1 MNEVKMARQKKIK
14 TVQDDEKLENTMSEE
29 NKLETIQQEIDSARA
44 ELENTKRE
52 IEEKKLELKR
62 IPAREVSEEEKKIM
76 SNQVTMTNEK
86 NSLKEKIERQ
96 RAYDSEPVT
105 GRFMNRRAPGQPVKL
120 PYIKHATDPVK
131 WYPLEDGKVYTIPRG
146 FADQLNGGTEDDP
159 CYYTP
164 HFTQKAGEMDP
175 NKPASAIHAV
185 DSSNK
190 KYAFTPIN
198 F

>member
-1 MNEVKMARQKKIK
+1 MAKKQRSEQEEL
-14 TVQDDEKLENTMSEE
+14 TLGESMSGEQTLESV
-29 NKLETIQQEIDSARA
+29 QQEIDKARL

-62 IPAREVSEEEKKIM
+62 SPGREISEQEKEIM
-76 SNQVTMTNEK
+76 SKQVSMTSSK
-86 NSLKEKIERQ
+86 TALKEKIDRQ
-96 RAYDSEPVT
+96 QARDSEMVT
-105 GRFMNRRAPGQPVKL
+105 GKFMNRRAPGQAVKL
-120 PYIKHATDPVK
+120 PYIKYATDPVK
-131 WYPLEDGKVYTIPRG
+131 WYPFEDGKTYTIPRG
-146 FADQLNGGTEDDP
+146 FADQLNGGSDDDP

-164 HFTQKAGEMDP
+164 QFVQKSGEMDP
-175 NKPASAIHAV
+175 NKPSSAIHSV